1 MVHVGVGGKQ
11 FVKEFD
17 QRISPSIQELTNI
30 GRKVNEKRFV
40 AT

>member
-1 MVHVGVGGKQ
+1 MVRVGVGGKQ
-11 FVKEFD
+11 IVEESN